1 MADTDWTRLL
11 DGNSLLAIEDFIKN
25 NLVSFTQTQS
35 LTDAQKK
42 KARENI
48 GANIEIVD
56 LTVL

>member
-1 MADTDWTRLL
+1 MANTDWTRLL

>member
-1 MADTDWTRLL
+1 MSDTDWTRLL

-35 LTDAQKK
+35 LTDSQKK